1 MTTDVLKKTHVK
13 RLLLLLLLFFME
25 KKIWVK
31 GRLELVSKGYYGIK
45 FFLKKKLCKNLNK
58 EKKFPDLL
66 LKIERLNRND

>member
-1 MTTDVLKKTHVK
+1 
-13 RLLLLLLLFFME
+13 ME

-45 FFLKKKLCKNLNK
+45 FFFKKKLCKNLNK